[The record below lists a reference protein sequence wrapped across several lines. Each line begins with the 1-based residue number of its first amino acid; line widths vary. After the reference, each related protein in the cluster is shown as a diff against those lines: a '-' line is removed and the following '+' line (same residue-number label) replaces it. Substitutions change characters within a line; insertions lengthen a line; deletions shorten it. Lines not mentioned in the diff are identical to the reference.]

1 MTPAQ
6 KKNVER
12 FKKAAAE
19 AKKLR
24 AKNPKLSQAQA
35 VKQAFAML
43 YKGGKIAAVKPA
55 KKATVTVKKKKP
67 IADNSHRDNR
77 SHNVNIRVM
86 SGVKIHS
93 VRGLK
98 NSISELESWQ
108 KILDKLR
115 NEYASEKRAQY
126 KKSIREDIQE
136 SKKWITHYKR
146 IVQDHLKNIK

>member
-1 MTPAQ
+1 MTTAQ

-35 VKQAFAML
+35 VKQAFAIL

>member
-1 MTPAQ
+1 MTTAQ

-12 FKKAAAE
+12 FKKAATE

-35 VKQAFAML
+35 VKEAFAIL
-43 YKGGKIAAVKPA
+43 YKGGKISAVKPA

-67 IADNSHRDNR
+67 IADNSHRDNK

>member
-35 VKQAFAML
+35 VKQAFAIL
-43 YKGGKIAAVKPA
+43 YKGGKIAAVKTA

>member
-24 AKNPKLSQAQA
+24 AKNPKLSQAEA
-35 VKQAFAML
+35 VKKAFAIL
-43 YKGGKIAAVKPA
+43 YKGGKIAAVKTA
-55 KKATVTVKKKKP
+55 KKTTVTGKKKKP
-67 IADNSHRDNR
+67 VSDNSHRDNK